1 MLGCT
6 DRTCG
11 AVAEGYAA
19 AGLRQK
25 RTGVAAPDKEVPE
38 LNNNNR
44 GNNRRRSRGNSRPQ
58 GGGGGGQQ
66 INRIDSRA
74 RGNAP
79 QMLEKYRKLA
89 QDAHLNGDRVQA
101 EYYLQFAD
109 HYFRVIADTRLR
121 QEEQRLRQT
130 GGAPGERW
138 QEPEAEDDGTDYSMD
153 NDFPGFDRQQ
163 TRREEPR
170 REERDNRGEEG
181 QREEGQRTEG
191 QRSEGRREEGRRDEP
206 RREEGRRDD
215 GRRSDSRRDD
225 GRREDSRRE
234 DHRRSDSAREERE
247 PREYRGRRQEPV
259 EPQVEAV
266 PAGEGVR
273 AAEGEPIA
281 EAGDN
286 PFVRDARTMRGLKPR
301 SERRRRD
308 ERSEEEAPAFDPS
321 SLPPAFGARR
331 EEEAPAA
338 SVETSAPVEEAAPAP
353 KRRGRP
359 RKTPPAE
366 AAAAEG

>member
-191 QRSEGRREEGRRDEP
+191 QRSEGRREEGRR
-206 RREEGRRDD
+206 
-215 GRRSDSRRDD
+215 
-225 GRREDSRRE
+225 E